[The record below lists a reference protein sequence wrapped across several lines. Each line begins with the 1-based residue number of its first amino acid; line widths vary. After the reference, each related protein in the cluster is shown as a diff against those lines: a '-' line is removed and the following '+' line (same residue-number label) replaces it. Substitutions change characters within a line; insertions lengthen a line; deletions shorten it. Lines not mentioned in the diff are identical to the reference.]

1 MPGTIEHWV
10 ESFNYLVPGT
20 GYRVLE
26 FMQSLIDSY
35 LDHLLIEKGL
45 ADNTLSAYRNDLE
58 TYRDFLEGQGIS
70 DPGQVRT
77 SNINNFIAQLRSEGL
92 AAKTARRKVVAVR
105 GFHRY
110 LVASGLHDKNPAH
123 NIGPLQIPG
132 NLPDVL
138 SADQIDI
145 LLRQPDTAKH
155 TGLRDRAMMEMTYAA
170 GLRVSEL
177 ISLEMEDVNREAG
190 FLRVT
195 GKGAKQRLTPLGKEA
210 LFWLDK
216 YSDEARPQLLKG
228 RLNAFL
234 FPGRGGKGHISRQA
248 FWLKIR
254 QYAKDAGLPPIH
266 PHTFRH
272 SFATHLL
279 EGGADLRSV
288 QILLGHANIV
298 TTQIYT
304 HISREH
310 LKEVHRK
317 FHPRG

>member
-1 MPGTIEHWV
+1 
-10 ESFNYLVPGT
+10 
-20 GYRVLE
+20 
-26 FMQSLIDSY
+26 MQPLIDTY
-35 LDHLLIEKGL
+35 LDYLLVEKGL
-45 ADNTLSAYRNDLE
+45 ADNTLVAYQGDLESYRN
-58 TYRDFLEGQGIS
+58 FLSNQGIS
-70 DPGQVRT
+70 EPEEVR
-77 SNINNFIAQLRSEGL
+77 SSHIHSFIAHLRDKGL
-92 AAKTARRKVVAVR
+92 TAKSARRKVAAVR

-110 LVASGLHDKNPAH
+110 LVASGHLSKNPAE
-123 NIGPLQIPG
+123 NIGPLQVPR

-138 SADQIDI
+138 SANQMDI
-145 LLRQPDTAKH
+145 LLKQPDTSKYA
-155 TGLRDRAMMEMTYAA
+155 GLRDRAMMEMTYAA

-177 ISLEMEDVNREAG
+177 LGLKMEDLNREAG

-195 GKGAKQRLTPLGKEA
+195 GKGSRQRLTPLGKEA
-210 LFWLDK
+210 LYWLDRYTK
-216 YSDEARPQLLKG
+216 EARPHLLKG
-228 RLNAFL
+228 RLNAYL
-234 FPGRGGKGHISRQA
+234 FPGRGGKAHISRQA

-254 QYAKDAGLPPIH
+254 KYAREAELPQIH

-310 LKEVHRK
+310 LKKVHK
-317 FHPRG
+317 KYHPRG

>member
-1 MPGTIEHWV
+1 
-10 ESFNYLVPGT
+10 
-20 GYRVLE
+20 
-26 FMQSLIDSY
+26 MQSFIDAY

-45 ADNTLSAYRNDLE
+45 SKNTLSAYRSDLE
-58 TYRDFLEGQGIS
+58 SYGVFLSDQGVTE
-70 DPGQVRT
+70 PGSVR
-77 SNINNFIAQLRSEGL
+77 SAHIHSFITNLREMGL
-92 AAKTARRKVVAVR
+92 AAKSARRKLVAVR
-105 GFHRY
+105 GFHKY
-110 LVASGLHDKNPAH
+110 LVAYGHLSKNPVD
-123 NIGPLQIPG
+123 NVGPLQIPR
-132 NLPDVL
+132 NLPGVL
-138 SADQIDI
+138 SISQMER
-145 LLRQPDTAKH
+145 LLQQPDTSTAP
-155 TGLRDRAMMEMTYAA
+155 GLRDKAMMEMTYAS

-177 ISLEMEDVNREAG
+177 LELKVEDMNREAG
-190 FLRVT
+190 YLRVT
-195 GKGAKQRLTPLGKEA
+195 GKGSHQRLTPVGKEA
-210 LFWLDK
+210 LYWVDR
-216 YSDEARPQLLKG
+216 YMQEARPKLLAG

-248 FWLKIR
+248 LWLNIR
-254 QYAKDAGLPPIH
+254 QYARQAGLPPIH

-317 FHPRG
+317 YHPRG

>member
-1 MPGTIEHWV
+1 
-10 ESFNYLVPGT
+10 
-20 GYRVLE
+20 
-26 FMQSLIDSY
+26 MQPLIDAY
-35 LDHLLIEKGL
+35 LDFLLVEKGL
-45 ADNTLSAYRNDLE
+45 ADNTLSAYRGDLE
-58 TYRDFLEGQGIS
+58 SYSTFLSKEGIS
-70 DPGQVRT
+70 EPEKVR
-77 SNINNFIAQLRSEGL
+77 SSHIHSFITHLRDEGL
-92 AAKTARRKVVAVR
+92 SAKSARRKVVSVR

-110 LVASGLHDKNPAH
+110 LVSSGYLNRNPAE
-123 NIGPLQIPG
+123 NIGPLQVPR

-138 SADQIDI
+138 SANQMDI
-145 LLRQPDTAKH
+145 LLQQPDKSKYA
-155 TGLRDRAMMEMTYAA
+155 GLRDKAMMEMTYAA

-177 ISLEMEDVNREAG
+177 LGLKMEDINREAG

-195 GKGAKQRLTPLGKEA
+195 GKGSRQRLTPLGKEA
-210 LFWLDK
+210 LYWLDRYAK
-216 YSDEARPQLLKG
+216 EARPHLLRG
-228 RLNAFL
+228 RLNAYL

-254 QYAKDAGLPPIH
+254 KYAKEAGLPAIH

-310 LKEVHRK
+310 LKEVHKK

>member
-1 MPGTIEHWV
+1 
-10 ESFNYLVPGT
+10 
-20 GYRVLE
+20 
-26 FMQSLIDSY
+26 MQPLIDSY

-45 ADNTLSAYRNDLE
+45 ADNTLSAYRSDLE
-58 TYRDFLEGQGIS
+58 GYKTFLSGQGVS
-70 DPGQVRT
+70 GPEQVR
-77 SNINNFIAQLRSEGL
+77 SSHIYSFIAYLKDEGL
-92 AAKTARRKVVAVR
+92 TKKSARRKVVAVR

-110 LVASGLHDKNPAH
+110 LVITGHLGKNPAE
-123 NIGPLQIPG
+123 NVGLLQVPR

-138 SADQIDI
+138 SLNQMD
-145 LLRQPDTAKH
+145 LLLKQPETTKH

-177 ISLEMEDVNREAG
+177 LGLRMEDISREAG

-195 GKGAKQRLTPLGKEA
+195 GKGSHQRLTPLGKEA
-210 LFWLDK
+210 LFWLDRYTK
-216 YSDEARPQLLKG
+216 EARPHLLKG

-234 FPGRGGKGHISRQA
+234 FPGRGGQGHLTRQA
-248 FWLKIR
+248 YWLKIR
-254 QYAKDAGLPPIH
+254 KYAREAGLPAIH

-279 EGGADLRSV
+279 EGGADLRTV
-288 QILLGHANIV
+288 QVLLGHANIV

-304 HISREH
+304 HVSREH
-310 LKEVHRK
+310 LKSVHKK

>member
-1 MPGTIEHWV
+1 
-10 ESFNYLVPGT
+10 
-20 GYRVLE
+20 
-26 FMQSLIDSY
+26 MQPLIDSY
-35 LDHLLIEKGL
+35 LDHLLVEKGL
-45 ADNTLSAYRNDLE
+45 ADNTLSAYRGDLE
-58 TYRDFLEGQGIS
+58 SYSTFLSNQGVK
-70 DPGQVRT
+70 DPEEVR
-77 SNINNFIAQLRSEGL
+77 SSHIYSFIAHLRDEGL
-92 AAKTARRKVVAVR
+92 TAKSARRKVVAVR

-110 LVASGLHDKNPAH
+110 LVSSGHLSKNPAE
-123 NIGPLQIPG
+123 NLGPLQIPR

-138 SADQIDI
+138 SANQMDI
-145 LLRQPDTAKH
+145 LLKQPDTSKY

-177 ISLEMEDVNREAG
+177 LGLKMEDLNREAG

-195 GKGAKQRLTPLGKEA
+195 GKGSRQRLTPLGKEA
-210 LFWLDK
+210 LHWLERYIK
-216 YSDEARPQLLKG
+216 EARPHLLKG
-228 RLNAFL
+228 RLNAYL
-234 FPGRGGKGHISRQA
+234 FPGRGGKAHITRQA

-254 QYAKDAGLPPIH
+254 KYAQEAGLPKIH

-310 LKEVHRK
+310 LKAVHKK

>member
-1 MPGTIEHWV
+1 
-10 ESFNYLVPGT
+10 LD
-20 GYRVLE
+20 
-26 FMQSLIDSY
+26 FMQPLIDAY
-35 LDHLLIEKGL
+35 LDHLLVEKGL
-45 ADNTLSAYRNDLE
+45 SDNTLAAYRGDLE
-58 TYRDFLEGQGIS
+58 SYGSFLAGQGIS
-70 DPGQVRT
+70 EPGEVR
-77 SNINNFIAQLRSEGL
+77 SSHIHSFISHLRDEGL
-92 AAKTARRKVVAVR
+92 TARSARRKVVSIR

-110 LVASGLHDKNPAH
+110 LVASGQEKKNPAE
-123 NIGPLQIPG
+123 NIGPLQVPR

-138 SADQIDI
+138 SASQMDT
-145 LLRQPDTAKH
+145 LLQQPDTSKH

-177 ISLEMEDVNREAG
+177 LGLTMEDLNREAG

-195 GKGAKQRLTPLGKEA
+195 GKGSRQRLTPLGKEA
-210 LFWLDK
+210 LHWLDR
-216 YSDEARPQLLKG
+216 YVREARPQLTKG
-228 RLNAFL
+228 RLNAHL
-234 FPGRGGKGHISRQA
+234 FPGRGGKGHITRQA

-254 QYAKDAGLPPIH
+254 QYARNAGLPEIH

-310 LKEVHRK
+310 LKEVHKK

>member
-1 MPGTIEHWV
+1 
-10 ESFNYLVPGT
+10 
-20 GYRVLE
+20 
-26 FMQSLIDSY
+26 
-35 LDHLLIEKGL
+35 
-45 ADNTLSAYRNDLE
+45 LSAYRGDLE
-58 TYRDFLEGQGIS
+58 GYNSFLSSQGIP
-70 DPGQVRT
+70 DPEQVRA
-77 SNINNFIAQLRSEGL
+77 SHIYAFIAHLRDEGL
-92 AAKTARRKVVAVR
+92 TAKSARRKVVTVR

-110 LVASGLHDKNPAH
+110 LVSSGHLSKNPAE
-123 NIGPLQIPG
+123 NIESLQIPR

-138 SADQIDI
+138 SFNQMD
-145 LLRQPDTAKH
+145 LLLKQPETSKH

-177 ISLEMEDVNREAG
+177 IGLKMEDLSREAG

-195 GKGAKQRLTPLGKEA
+195 GKGSRQRLTPIGKEA
-210 LFWLDK
+210 LYWLDL
-216 YSDEARPQLLKG
+216 YAREARPHLLKG

-234 FPGRGGKGHISRQA
+234 FPGRGGRGHITRQA
-248 FWLKIR
+248 YWLKIR
-254 QYAKDAGLPPIH
+254 KYARDAGLPPIH

-304 HISREH
+304 HVSREH
-310 LKEVHRK
+310 LKTVHRK

>member
-1 MPGTIEHWV
+1 
-10 ESFNYLVPGT
+10 
-20 GYRVLE
+20 
-26 FMQSLIDSY
+26 MQPLIDSY
-35 LDHLLIEKGL
+35 LDHLLVEKGL
-45 ADNTLSAYRNDLE
+45 ADNTLSAYRGDLE
-58 TYRDFLEGQGIS
+58 SYSTFLSNQGVK
-70 DPGQVRT
+70 DPEEVR
-77 SNINNFIAQLRSEGL
+77 SSHIYSFIAHLRDEGL
-92 AAKTARRKVVAVR
+92 TAKSARRKVVAVR

-110 LVASGLHDKNPAH
+110 LVSSGHLSKNPAE
-123 NIGPLQIPG
+123 NLGPLQIPR

-138 SADQIDI
+138 SANQMDI
-145 LLRQPDTAKH
+145 LLKQPDTSKY

-177 ISLEMEDVNREAG
+177 LGLKMEDLNREAG

-195 GKGAKQRLTPLGKEA
+195 GKGSRQRLTPLGKEA
-210 LFWLDK
+210 LHWLERYIK
-216 YSDEARPQLLKG
+216 EARPHLLKG
-228 RLNAFL
+228 RLNAYL
-234 FPGRGGKGHISRQA
+234 FPGRGGKAHITRQA

-254 QYAKDAGLPPIH
+254 KYAQEAGLPKIH

-310 LKEVHRK
+310 LKEVHKK

>member
-1 MPGTIEHWV
+1 
-10 ESFNYLVPGT
+10 
-20 GYRVLE
+20 
-26 FMQSLIDSY
+26 MQAFIDAY

-45 ADNTLSAYRNDLE
+45 ADNTLSAYRGDLE
-58 TYRDFLEGQGIS
+58 YYSRFLEEQG
-70 DPGQVRT
+70 VT
-77 SNINNFIAQLRSEGL
+77 RSESVRSSHIHSFITHLRNEGL
-92 AAKTARRKVVAVR
+92 TAKSARRKLVAVR

-110 LVASGLHDKNPAH
+110 LVASGHQDKNPAE
-123 NIGPLQIPG
+123 NIGPLQVPR

-138 SADQIDI
+138 SADQMDI
-145 LLRQPDTAKH
+145 LLRQPDTSRL

-177 ISLEMEDVNREAG
+177 LGLTMEDLNREAG

-195 GKGAKQRLTPLGKEA
+195 GKGEKQRLTPVGKEA
-210 LFWLDK
+210 LYWLDR
-216 YSDEARPQLLKG
+216 YITDARPQLLKG

-234 FPGRGGKGHISRQA
+234 FPGRGGKGHITRQA

-254 QYAKDAGLPPIH
+254 TYAKNAGLPHIH

-310 LKEVHRK
+310 LKEVHK
-317 FHPRG
+317 KYHPRG

>member
-1 MPGTIEHWV
+1 
-10 ESFNYLVPGT
+10 
-20 GYRVLE
+20 
-26 FMQSLIDSY
+26 MQPLIDSY
-35 LDHLLIEKGL
+35 LDHLLVEKGL
-45 ADNTLSAYRNDLE
+45 ADNTLSAYRGDLE
-58 TYRDFLEGQGIS
+58 SYSTFLSNQGVK
-70 DPGQVRT
+70 DPEEVR
-77 SNINNFIAQLRSEGL
+77 SSHIYSFIAHLRDEGL
-92 AAKTARRKVVAVR
+92 TAKSARRKVVAVR

-110 LVASGLHDKNPAH
+110 LVSSGHLSKNPAE
-123 NIGPLQIPG
+123 NLGPLQIPR
-132 NLPDVL
+132 NLPAVL
-138 SADQIDI
+138 SANQMDI
-145 LLRQPDTAKH
+145 LLKQPDTSKY

-177 ISLEMEDVNREAG
+177 LGLKMEDLNREAG

-195 GKGAKQRLTPLGKEA
+195 GKGSRQRLTPLGKEA
-210 LFWLDK
+210 LHWLERYIK
-216 YSDEARPQLLKG
+216 EARPHLLKG
-228 RLNAFL
+228 RLNAYL
-234 FPGRGGKGHISRQA
+234 FPGRGGKAHITRQA

-254 QYAKDAGLPPIH
+254 KYAQEAGLPKIH

-310 LKEVHRK
+310 LKAVHKK

>member
-1 MPGTIEHWV
+1 MQRFIE
-10 ESFNYLVPGT
+10 T
-20 GYRVLE
+20 
-26 FMQSLIDSY
+26 Y

-45 ADNTLSAYRNDLE
+45 ANNTLSAYRGDLE
-58 TYRDFLEGQGIS
+58 SYNNYLAEQGIS
-70 DPGQVRT
+70 GPEMVRST
-77 SNINNFIAQLRSEGL
+77 HIHSFIGHLRDEGL
-92 AAKTARRKVVAVR
+92 TAKSARRKVVSIR

-110 LVASGLHDKNPAH
+110 LVAEGVLTKNPAE
-123 NIGPLQIPG
+123 NIGPLQIPR

-138 SADQIDI
+138 SANQMD
-145 LLRQPDTAKH
+145 LLLKQPDTSKY
-155 TGLRDRAMMEMTYAA
+155 TGLRDKAMMEMTYAA

-177 ISLEMEDVNREAG
+177 LGLKMDDLNREAG

-195 GKGAKQRLTPLGKEA
+195 GKGSRQRLTPLGKEA
-210 LFWLDK
+210 LYWLEQ
-216 YSDEARPQLLKG
+216 YISEARPHLLKG

-234 FPGRGGKGHISRQA
+234 FPGRGGQAHITRQA

-254 QYAKDAGLPPIH
+254 KYAQEAGLPRIH

-310 LKEVHRK
+310 LKEVHK
-317 FHPRG
+317 KYHPRG

>member
-1 MPGTIEHWV
+1 MNKFV
-10 ESFNYLVPGT
+10 
-20 GYRVLE
+20 
-26 FMQSLIDSY
+26 DAY

-45 ADNTLSAYRNDLE
+45 SDNTLSAYRGDL
-58 TYRDFLEGQGIS
+58 TSYSAFLSEKGIS
-70 DPGQVRT
+70 KPEDVR
-77 SNINNFIAQLRSEGL
+77 SSHILSFIKHLRDTGL
-92 AAKTARRKVVAVR
+92 TAKSARRKVVAVR

-110 LVASGLHDKNPAH
+110 LAATGHLSRNPAE
-123 NIGPLQIPG
+123 NIGPLQIPK

-138 SADQIDI
+138 SANQMDV
-145 LLRQPDTAKH
+145 LLNQPDTSRF
-155 TGLRDRAMMEMTYAA
+155 TGLRDKAMMEMTYAA

-177 ISLEMEDVNREAG
+177 VGLKTDHLSREAG

-195 GKGAKQRLTPLGKEA
+195 GKGGRQRLTPLGKEA
-210 LFWLDK
+210 LYWLDR
-216 YSDEARPQLLKG
+216 YMEEARPHLLKG

-248 FWLKIR
+248 FWLKLR
-254 QYAKDAGLPPIH
+254 QYAREAGLPHIH

-310 LKEVHRK
+310 LKEVHKK

>member
-1 MPGTIEHWV
+1 
-10 ESFNYLVPGT
+10 
-20 GYRVLE
+20 
-26 FMQSLIDSY
+26 MQPLIDAY

-45 ADNTLSAYRNDLE
+45 ADNTLSAYRGDLE
-58 TYRDFLEGQGIS
+58 GYKNFLSSQGIS
-70 DPGQVRT
+70 EPGQVRA
-77 SNINNFIAQLRSEGL
+77 SHIYSFIAHLRDEGL
-92 AAKTARRKVVAVR
+92 AAKSARRKVVAVR
-105 GFHRY
+105 GFHRN
-110 LVASGLHDKNPAH
+110 LVATGHLSKNPAE
-123 NIGPLQIPG
+123 NIGPLQIPR

-138 SADQIDI
+138 SLSQMD
-145 LLRQPDTAKH
+145 LLLKQPETSKN
-155 TGLRDRAMMEMTYAA
+155 TGLRDKAMMEMTYAA

-177 ISLEMEDVNREAG
+177 LGLRMEDINREAG

-195 GKGAKQRLTPLGKEA
+195 GKGSHQRLTPLGKEA
-210 LFWLDK
+210 LYWLERYTK
-216 YSDEARPQLLKG
+216 EARPHLLKG

-234 FPGRGGKGHISRQA
+234 FPGRGGLGHITRQA

-254 QYAKDAGLPPIH
+254 KYAKEAGLHQIH

-304 HISREH
+304 HVSREH
-310 LKEVHRK
+310 LKAVHKK

>member
-1 MPGTIEHWV
+1 
-10 ESFNYLVPGT
+10 
-20 GYRVLE
+20 
-26 FMQSLIDSY
+26 MQPLIDAY

-45 ADNTLSAYRNDLE
+45 ANNTLSAYRGDLE
-58 TYRDFLEGQGIS
+58 SYETFLSNQGIKE
-70 DPGQVRT
+70 PEEVR
-77 SNINNFIAQLRSEGL
+77 SSHIYSFIAHLRDEGL
-92 AAKTARRKVVAVR
+92 TAKSARRKVVAVR

-110 LVASGLHDKNPAH
+110 LVSSGHLSKNPAE
-123 NIGPLQIPG
+123 NIGPLQIPR

-138 SADQIDI
+138 SANQMDI
-145 LLRQPDTAKH
+145 LLQQPDTSKYA
-155 TGLRDRAMMEMTYAA
+155 GLRDRAMMEMTYAA

-177 ISLEMEDVNREAG
+177 LGLRMEDLNREAG

-195 GKGAKQRLTPLGKEA
+195 GKGSRQRLTPMGKEA
-210 LFWLDK
+210 LHWMDRYIK
-216 YSDEARPQLLKG
+216 EARPHLLKG
-228 RLNAFL
+228 RLNAYL
-234 FPGRGGKGHISRQA
+234 FPGRGGKAHITRQA

-254 QYAKDAGLPPIH
+254 KYAQEAGLPQIH

-310 LKEVHRK
+310 LKEVHK
-317 FHPRG
+317 KYHPRS

>member
-1 MPGTIEHWV
+1 V
-10 ESFNYLVPGT
+10 
-20 GYRVLE
+20 
-26 FMQSLIDSY
+26 
-35 LDHLLIEKGL
+35 EKGL
-45 ADNTLSAYRNDLE
+45 ADNTLSAYRGDLE
-58 TYRDFLEGQGIS
+58 SYSTFLSNQGVK
-70 DPGQVRT
+70 DPEEVR
-77 SNINNFIAQLRSEGL
+77 SSHIYSFIAHLRDEGL
-92 AAKTARRKVVAVR
+92 TAKSARRKVVAVR

-110 LVASGLHDKNPAH
+110 LVSSGHLSKNPAE
-123 NIGPLQIPG
+123 NLGPLQIPR

-138 SADQIDI
+138 SANQMDI
-145 LLRQPDTAKH
+145 LLKQPDTSKY

-177 ISLEMEDVNREAG
+177 LGLKMEDLNREAG

-195 GKGAKQRLTPLGKEA
+195 GKGSRQRLTPLGKEA
-210 LFWLDK
+210 LHWLERYIK
-216 YSDEARPQLLKG
+216 EARPHLLKG
-228 RLNAFL
+228 RLNAYL
-234 FPGRGGKGHISRQA
+234 FPGRGGKAHITRQA

-254 QYAKDAGLPPIH
+254 KYAQEAGLPKIH

-310 LKEVHRK
+310 LKEVHKK

>member
-1 MPGTIEHWV
+1 M
-10 ESFNYLVPGT
+10 
-20 GYRVLE
+20 
-26 FMQSLIDSY
+26 
-35 LDHLLIEKGL
+35 
-45 ADNTLSAYRNDLE
+45 
-58 TYRDFLEGQGIS
+58 
-70 DPGQVRT
+70 
-77 SNINNFIAQLRSEGL
+77 
-92 AAKTARRKVVAVR
+92 VAVR

-110 LVASGLHDKNPAH
+110 LVAKGHLSKNPAE
-123 NIGPLQIPG
+123 NIGPLQIPR

-138 SADQIDI
+138 SANQMD
-145 LLRQPDTAKH
+145 LLLKQPETSKYS
-155 TGLRDRAMMEMTYAA
+155 GLRDRAMMEITYAA

-177 ISLEMEDVNREAG
+177 LGLKMEDLNREAG

-195 GKGAKQRLTPLGKEA
+195 GKGSRQRLTPVGKEA
-210 LFWLDK
+210 LYWLERYTK
-216 YSDEARPQLLKG
+216 EARPHLLKG
-228 RLNAFL
+228 RLNAYL
-234 FPGRGGKGHISRQA
+234 FPGRGGKAHITRQA

-254 QYAKDAGLPPIH
+254 KYAKKAGLPQIH

-304 HISREH
+304 HVSREH
-310 LKEVHRK
+310 LKKVHKK

>member
-1 MPGTIEHWV
+1 V
-10 ESFNYLVPGT
+10 SC
-20 GYRVLE
+20 VLI
-26 FMQSLIDSY
+26 MQPLIDAY
-35 LDHLLIEKGL
+35 LDHLLVEKGL
-45 ADNTLSAYRNDLE
+45 ADNTLSAYRGDLE
-58 TYRDFLEGQGIS
+58 YYNRFLEEQGVTR
-70 DPGQVRT
+70 PELVRSSHIHSFVT
-77 SNINNFIAQLRSEGL
+77 QLRNEGL
-92 AAKTARRKVVAVR
+92 TAKSARRKVVAVR

-110 LVASGLHDKNPAH
+110 LVASGHQGKNPAE
-123 NIGPLQIPG
+123 NIGPLQVPR

-138 SADQIDI
+138 SADQMDI
-145 LLRQPDTAKH
+145 LLRQPDTSRH

-177 ISLEMEDVNREAG
+177 LGLTMEDLNREAG

-195 GKGAKQRLTPLGKEA
+195 GKGSKQRLTPVGKEA
-210 LFWLDK
+210 LYWLER
-216 YSDEARPQLLKG
+216 YITEARPQLLKG

-234 FPGRGGKGHISRQA
+234 FPGRGGKGHITRQA

-254 QYAKDAGLPPIH
+254 SYAKSAGLPHIH

-304 HISREH
+304 HVSREH
-310 LKEVHRK
+310 LKQVHK
-317 FHPRG
+317 KYHPRG

>member
-1 MPGTIEHWV
+1 
-10 ESFNYLVPGT
+10 
-20 GYRVLE
+20 
-26 FMQSLIDSY
+26 MQPLIDSY
-35 LDHLLIEKGL
+35 LDHLLVEKGL
-45 ADNTLSAYRNDLE
+45 ADNTLSAYRGDLE
-58 TYRDFLEGQGIS
+58 SYSTFLSNQGVK
-70 DPGQVRT
+70 DPEEVR
-77 SNINNFIAQLRSEGL
+77 SSHIYSFIAHLRDEGL
-92 AAKTARRKVVAVR
+92 TAKSARRKVVAVR

-110 LVASGLHDKNPAH
+110 LVSSGHLSKNPAE
-123 NIGPLQIPG
+123 NLGPLQIPR

-138 SADQIDI
+138 SANQMDI
-145 LLRQPDTAKH
+145 LLKQPDTSKY

-177 ISLEMEDVNREAG
+177 LGLKMEDLNREAG

-195 GKGAKQRLTPLGKEA
+195 GKGSRQRLTPLGKEA
-210 LFWLDK
+210 LHWLERYIK
-216 YSDEARPQLLKG
+216 EARPHLLKG
-228 RLNAFL
+228 RLNAYL
-234 FPGRGGKGHISRQA
+234 FPGRGGKAHITRQA

-254 QYAKDAGLPPIH
+254 KYAQEAGLPLIH

-310 LKEVHRK
+310 LKAVHKK

>member
-1 MPGTIEHWV
+1 MNK
-10 ESFNYLVPGT
+10 F
-20 GYRVLE
+20 
-26 FMQSLIDSY
+26 IDTY
-35 LDHLLIEKGL
+35 LDYLLIEKGL
-45 ADNTLSAYRNDLE
+45 ADNTLSAYRGDLE
-58 TYRDFLEGQGIS
+58 SYNSYLSEQGITE
-70 DPGQVRT
+70 PGMVRP
-77 SNINNFIAQLRSEGL
+77 SHIHSFITHLRNEGL
-92 AAKTARRKVVAVR
+92 TAKSARRKIVAVR

-110 LVASGLHDKNPAH
+110 LVFSGHQAKNPAE
-123 NIGPLQIPG
+123 NVEPSQIPR

-138 SADQIDI
+138 SAGQMDR
-145 LLRQPDTAKH
+145 LLQQPDTSKF
-155 TGLRDRAMMEMTYAA
+155 TGLRDKAMMEMTYAA

-177 ISLEMEDVNREAG
+177 IGVKMEDINREAG
-190 FLRVT
+190 FLRIT
-195 GKGAKQRLTPLGKEA
+195 GKGGRQRLAPVGKES
-210 LFWLDK
+210 LFWLDR
-216 YSDEARPQLLKG
+216 YVREARPHLLKG

-234 FPGRGGKGHISRQA
+234 FPGRGGQGHITRQA

-254 QYAKDAGLPPIH
+254 DYARKGGLPPIH

-310 LKEVHRK
+310 LKEVHK
-317 FHPRG
+317 KYHPRG

>member
-1 MPGTIEHWV
+1 M
-10 ESFNYLVPGT
+10 N
-20 GYRVLE
+20 E
-26 FMQSLIDSY
+26 FVDSY
-35 LDHLLIEKGL
+35 LDYLLVEKGL
-45 ADNTLSAYRNDLE
+45 SDNTLAAYRADLLA
-58 TYRDFLEGQGIS
+58 YAAFLDDQGVS
-70 DPGQVRT
+70 SAGAVKPAHVL
-77 SNINNFIAQLRSEGL
+77 SFITQLREAGTSSR
-92 AAKTARRKVVAVR
+92 TARRKLVSIR

-110 LVASGLHDKNPAH
+110 LVFSGAAGTNPAD
-123 NIGPLQIPG
+123 NVGPMSVPM
-132 NLPDVL
+132 NLPEVL
-138 SADQIDI
+138 TTSEMD
-145 LLRQPDTAKH
+145 LLLNQPDIATDN
-155 TGLRDRAMMEMTYAA
+155 GVRDRTMMEVTYAA

-177 ISLEMEDVNREAG
+177 VSLKMEDLNKEAG

-195 GKGAKQRLTPLGKEA
+195 GKGSHQRLTPLGKEA
-210 LFWLDK
+210 LYWLER
-216 YSDEARPQLLKG
+216 YTEEVRPRLLKH
-228 RLNAFL
+228 RLNPSM

-248 FWLKIR
+248 FWQKVQ
-254 QYAKDAGLPPIH
+254 QYALKAGLRRIH

-288 QILLGHANIV
+288 QVLLGHANIV

>member
-1 MPGTIEHWV
+1 MVQTIHFILR
-10 ESFNYLVPGT
+10 STFYILHSD
-20 GYRVLE
+20 
-26 FMQSLIDSY
+26 MQRFIDAY
-35 LDHLLIEKGL
+35 LDFLLIEKGL
-45 ADNTLSAYRNDLE
+45 ADNTLSAYRSDLLS
-58 TYRDFLEGQGIS
+58 YRDFLSGQGIS
-70 DPGQVRT
+70 DPGEVR
-77 SNINNFIAQLRSEGL
+77 SAQIYSFITHLRDEGL
-92 AAKTARRKVVAVR
+92 TAKSARRKVVVIR
-105 GFHRY
+105 GFHKY
-110 LVASGLHDKNPAH
+110 LVSSGYVKKNPAA
-123 NIGPLQIPG
+123 NIGPLQIPR

-138 SADQIDI
+138 SANQMDI
-145 LLRQPDTAKH
+145 LLKQPDTSKY

-177 ISLEMEDVNREAG
+177 IGLTMEDINREAG

-195 GKGAKQRLTPLGKEA
+195 GKGARQRLTPVGKEA
-210 LFWLDK
+210 LYWLDT
-216 YSDEARPQLLKG
+216 YISEARPHLLKG

-234 FPGRGGKGHISRQA
+234 FPGRGGQGHISRQA

-254 QYAKDAGLPPIH
+254 KYAKGAGLPDIH

-310 LKEVHRK
+310 LKEVHKK

>member
-1 MPGTIEHWV
+1 MHP
-10 ESFNYLVPGT
+10 
-20 GYRVLE
+20 
-26 FMQSLIDSY
+26 LIDAY
-35 LDHLLIEKGL
+35 LDYLLVEKGL
-45 ADNTLSAYRNDLE
+45 ADNTLSAYRGDLE
-58 TYRDFLEGQGIS
+58 SYNSFLSDQGIS
-70 DPGQVRT
+70 EPEKVQP
-77 SNINNFIAQLRSEGL
+77 SHIYSFIAHLRDEGL
-92 AAKTARRKVVAVR
+92 TAKSSRRKVVAVR

-110 LVASGLHDKNPAH
+110 LVASGHLNRNPAA
-123 NIGPLQIPG
+123 NIGTLQIPRS
-132 NLPDVL
+132 LPDVL
-138 SADQIDI
+138 SPNQMDV
-145 LLRQPDTAKH
+145 LLQQPDTKKNI
-155 TGLRDRAMMEMTYAA
+155 GLRDRTMMEVTYAA

-177 ISLEMEDVNREAG
+177 LGLKMEDLNREAG

-195 GKGAKQRLTPLGKEA
+195 GKGSRQRLTPLGKEA
-210 LFWLDK
+210 LYWLDRYIK
-216 YSDEARPQLLKG
+216 EARPHLLKG

-234 FPGRGGKGHISRQA
+234 FPGRGGKGHITRQA

-254 QYAKDAGLPPIH
+254 QYAKNAGLPAIH

-310 LKEVHRK
+310 LKAVHRK
-317 FHPRG
+317 YHPRG

>member
-1 MPGTIEHWV
+1 
-10 ESFNYLVPGT
+10 
-20 GYRVLE
+20 
-26 FMQSLIDSY
+26 MQPLIDAY

-45 ADNTLSAYRNDLE
+45 ADNTLSAYRGDLE
-58 TYRDFLEGQGIS
+58 SYATFLSNQGIN
-70 DPGQVRT
+70 DPEKVR
-77 SNINNFIAQLRSEGL
+77 SSHIYSFIAHLRDEGL
-92 AAKTARRKVVAVR
+92 TAKSARRKVVAVR

-110 LVASGLHDKNPAH
+110 LVSSGHLSKNPAE
-123 NIGPLQIPG
+123 NIGPLQIPR

-138 SADQIDI
+138 SASQMDI
-145 LLRQPDTAKH
+145 LLQQPDTSKYS
-155 TGLRDRAMMEMTYAA
+155 GLRDRAMMEMTYAA

-177 ISLEMEDVNREAG
+177 LGLKMEDLSREAG

-195 GKGAKQRLTPLGKEA
+195 GKGSRQRLTPVGKEA
-210 LFWLDK
+210 LHWLERYIK
-216 YSDEARPQLLKG
+216 EARPHLLKG
-228 RLNAFL
+228 RLNAYL
-234 FPGRGGKGHISRQA
+234 FPGRGGKAHITRLA

-254 QYAKDAGLPPIH
+254 KYAQEAGLPKIH

-310 LKEVHRK
+310 LKEVHK
-317 FHPRG
+317 KYHPRG

>member
-1 MPGTIEHWV
+1 M
-10 ESFNYLVPGT
+10 N
-20 GYRVLE
+20 E
-26 FMQSLIDSY
+26 FIDAY
-35 LDHLLIEKGL
+35 LDYLLIEKGL
-45 ADNTLSAYRNDLE
+45 SDNTLSAYRSDLGSYKE
-58 TYRDFLEGQGIS
+58 YLS
-70 DPGQVRT
+70 
-77 SNINNFIAQLRSEGL
+77 SEGVSNPGEVRSAHIYSFITHL
-92 AAKTARRKVVAVR
+92 RNEGLTAKSARRKVVVVR
-105 GFHRY
+105 GFHKY
-110 LVASGLHDKNPAH
+110 LVSSGHLKKNPAG
-123 NIGPLQIPG
+123 NIGSIQIPR

-138 SADQIDI
+138 SASQMDQ
-145 LLRQPDTAKH
+145 LLKQPDTSKY

-177 ISLEMEDVNREAG
+177 IELTMEDVNREGG

-195 GKGAKQRLTPLGKEA
+195 GKGSKQRLTPVGKEA
-210 LFWLDK
+210 LHWLDR
-216 YSDEARPQLLKG
+216 YTREARPHLLKG
-228 RLNAFL
+228 RLNAYL
-234 FPGRGGKGHISRQA
+234 FPGRGGQGHFSRQA
-248 FWLKIR
+248 FWLKIKE
-254 QYAKDAGLPPIH
+254 YAKDAGLPPIH

-310 LKEVHRK
+310 LKEVHKK